1 MTKKTSKRSSDT
13 KIRNMRQG
21 QVKIKLDLKKPSP
34 SSPPLPLPFPP
45 TQRVE
50 QIVAK
55 LVAKPRLARFPNA
68 FIMYRN
74 EYVQYLK
81 SQGYHISMTEL
92 SPMISTSWKKES
104 EFVKEAYTKLSSEAE
119 KMYVR
124 DTGSTQQ
131 QINYKYLPTRPTLSS
146 KSESN
151 GNGPKLDDLSGQSN
165 QSNQSHQFQNPDDF
179 YNINNIYDRLFQYSI
194 PPNGFQRNYSNKEP
208 EQIPSFSIGT
218 SGLEKYSLDNVTLPQ
233 PGSIPSIPQQDY
245 FPDNIFQC
253 QWSPNIPSS
262 IQHNN
267 PSVSFGP
274 SYSPTSPTFDDLINS
289 PIMGF
294 ASLEAQMLE
303 SMSPSS
309 NSSIDDIS
317 SSIDDIS
324 LLFSPE
330 IDDGGFYEKS
340 DFSTPNFTDSITC
353 QSPLSSPSGLYLYPG
368 QSFATNPSFQS

>member
-131 QINYKYLPTRPTLSS
+131 QINYKYLPTQRPTLSS
-146 KSESN
+146 KNESD

-165 QSNQSHQFQNPDDF
+165 QSHQFQNPDDI
-179 YNINNIYDRLFQYSI
+179 YNNIYGLFQYSI
-194 PPNGFQRNYSNKEP
+194 SPNGFQRNYSNKES

-218 SGLEKYSLDNVTLPQ
+218 TGLEKYSLDNNISLPQ
-233 PGSIPSIPQQDY
+233 PGSIPSISQQDC
-245 FPDNIFQC
+245 FSDNIFQC
-253 QWSPNIPSS
+253 QWPPNIPSS

-267 PSVSFGP
+267 STVSFGS
-274 SYSPTSPTFDDLINS
+274 SYSPTSTNFDDLINS
-289 PIMGF
+289 PIMEF
-294 ASLEAQMLE
+294 SSLDAQMLE

-309 NSSIDDIS
+309 NSSF
-317 SSIDDIS
+317 DDIS

-353 QSPLSSPSGLYLYPG
+353 QSPLSSPSELYLYTE
-368 QSFATNPSFQS
+368 QSFATNPSYQS

>member
-1 MTKKTSKRSSDT
+1 MVKKTSKRASDA

-92 SPMISTSWKKES
+92 SPMISTSWKRES

-131 QINYKYLPTRPTLSS
+131 QINYKYLPTQRPTLSS
-146 KSESN
+146 KSESD
-151 GNGPKLDDLSGQSN
+151 PKLDDPPS
-165 QSNQSHQFQNPDDF
+165 QSNQSHQFQNPDDI
-179 YNINNIYDRLFQYSI
+179 YNNMNIYDRLFQYSI
-194 PPNGFQRNYSNKEP
+194 SPNGFQRNYPNKEP
-208 EQIPSFSIGT
+208 DQIPSFSIGT
-218 SGLEKYSLDNVTLPQ
+218 SGLEKYSLDNLTLSQ
-233 PGSIPSIPQQDY
+233 PGSIPSIPQQDTC
-245 FPDNIFQC
+245 FTDNFFQ
-253 QWSPNIPSS
+253 WPPNIPTSV
-262 IQHNN
+262 QHNN
-267 PSVSFGP
+267 PSVSFDP
-274 SYSPTSPTFDDLINS
+274 SFSPDNSFDDLINS
-289 PIMGF
+289 PNLMEF
-294 ASLEAQMLE
+294 SSLEAQMLE

-309 NSSIDDIS
+309 NSSL
-317 SSIDDIS
+317 DDIS

-340 DFSTPNFTDSITC
+340 DFSTPNYTDSITC
-353 QSPLSSPSGLYLYPG
+353 QSPLSSPSGLYLYSG
-368 QSFATNPSFQS
+368 QSFATNPSTAYQS